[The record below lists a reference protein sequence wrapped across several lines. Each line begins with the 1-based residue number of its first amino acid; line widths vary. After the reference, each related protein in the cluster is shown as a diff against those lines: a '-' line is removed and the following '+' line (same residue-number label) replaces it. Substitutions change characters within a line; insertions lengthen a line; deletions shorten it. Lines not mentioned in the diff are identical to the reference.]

1 MRMRTLFW
9 LTCCG
14 LGLGL
19 SVAAL
24 AALGDPEGWS
34 LRTDYA
40 KPRAFL
46 VWAPMEDGSRGLAF
60 DCVPGNFFGVRSED
74 APEDL
79 VGKPATLLLGAG
91 ETRYPIAGEVAKDAN
106 SGEVFFTATLS
117 GDAKGLAAVQR
128 RLMPLLESAG
138 PLRYA
143 IGSGNAS
150 TESFENSTPI
160 SLQQLRLLMERFK
173 EACFGAKK

>member
-1 MRMRTLFW
+1 MRTLFW
-9 LTCCG
+9 FTCCG
-14 LGLGL
+14 LGIGL

-46 VWAPMEDGSRGLAF
+46 VWAPMEDGLRGLAF
-60 DCVPGNFFGVRSED
+60 DCAPGNFFGVRSED

-91 ETRYPIAGEVAKDAN
+91 EARYPIAGEVTKDAN
-106 SGEVFFTATLS
+106 TGEVFFTATLS
-117 GDAKGLAAVQR
+117 ADAKGLAAIQR
-128 RLMPLLESAG
+128 RLIPLLENSG
-138 PLRYA
+138 SLRYA
-143 IGSGNAS
+143 ISSGNAS
-150 TESFENSTPI
+150 TESFENSMPI
-160 SLQQLRLLMERFK
+160 SLQQLRPLMQRFK
-173 EACFGAKK
+173 AVCFGAKK

>member
-9 LTCCG
+9 FTCCG

-74 APEDL
+74 APQDL
-79 VGKPATLLLGAG
+79 VGKSAVLLLGAG
-91 ETRYPIAGEVAKDAN
+91 QARYPIAGEVVKDAN
-106 SGEVFFTATLS
+106 TGEVFFTATLS
-117 GDAKGLAAVQR
+117 GDAKGLSAIR
-128 RLMPLLESAG
+128 RGLVPLLESTG
-138 PLRYA
+138 PLSYA
-143 IGSGNAS
+143 ISPGNAS
-150 TESFENSTPI
+150 ADSFENSMPI
-160 SLQQLRLLMERFK
+160 SLQQLRPLMQQFK
-173 EACFGAKK
+173 AVCFGPKK